1 MYIMIFFF
9 LINFI
14 SFVQSLRVCVIGASS
29 SLGREIIYQGLN
41 DYNFNMIGVT
51 KSPEKVY
58 IPYRGTGLDDKSN
71 KTPIEHKNLEL
82 YTYLDKLPDYNSIVF
97 CTGGTAFEK
106 LDYSDKLTEKYLQ
119 DLPKDCKSI
128 HLISAYGVG
137 DSIEGANLG
146 IVSMRNWYLKDVYRA
161 KERQENLVN
170 NYRKNI
176 NKYIYRPKVLSY
188 GNTFFESTPRQDLAK
203 EILNNML

>member
-1 MYIMIFFF
+1 MIFLWFW
-9 LINFI
+9 
-14 SFVQSLRVCVIGASS
+14 
-29 SLGREIIYQGLN
+29 
-41 DYNFNMIGVT
+41 NMMID
-51 KSPEKVY
+51 
-58 IPYRGTGLDDKSN
+58 IPM
-71 KTPIEHKNLEL
+71 
-82 YTYLDKLPDYNSIVF
+82 
-97 CTGGTAFEK
+97 
-106 LDYSDKLTEKYLQ
+106 
-119 DLPKDCKSI
+119 
-128 HLISAYGVG
+128 SAYGVG

-188 GNTFFESTPRQDLAK
+188 GDTFFESTRRQDLAK